1 MLDRVLLVLEIIG
14 TIAFAVSGAF
24 VAIKAKFDVFG
35 VIVVGCVTAVG
46 GGVTRDVLIGQV
58 PPAIFSKWYL
68 MVIASVA
75 ALVVF
80 CVAFFRHKRFDDIV
94 ARVDKVNNLFDAI
107 GLAAFTV
114 MGVEVAFS
122 VNLSD
127 NAFLS
132 VIIGVLTGVGGGLL
146 RDIFTENLPYIF
158 KKHVYAIASLCGALL
173 YYYLRNVQAVVAAF
187 VGIAFIIVVR
197 ILATKFRWSLP
208 KVVLEPTDVGVM
220 EDINYENGRDNQAD
234 GGTRS

>member
-1 MLDRVLLVLEIIG
+1 MLNNVLFVLEIIG

-46 GGVTRDVLIGQV
+46 GGITRDVLIRRMPSVFTDGYLV
-58 PPAIFSKWYL
+58 AI
-68 MVIASVA
+68 AAVA
-75 ALVVF
+75 ALAVF
-80 CVAFFRHKRFDDIV
+80 CVAYARHKKFDDIV
-94 ARVDKVNNLFDAI
+94 NRVDKINNVFDAV

-122 VNLSD
+122 CDLSD

-158 KKHVYAIASLCGALL
+158 KKHVYAIASLGGALL
-173 YYYLRNVQAVVAAF
+173 YYYLRGVQAVVAAF
-187 VGIAFIIVVR
+187 VGIAFIIGIR
-197 ILATKFRWSLP
+197 LLATKFRWSLP
-208 KVVLEPTDVGVM
+208 KVDLEPTNAGN
-220 EDINYENGRDNQAD
+220 EEIKNENGCDNQAD
-234 GGTRS
+234 GGSRA